1 MAVLSRPDEDGPG
14 PLDGLRPEALA
25 TAVQAAMQSG
35 LVDDLDW
42 LARPAAGVALYKLA
56 AVLPSGAEQRDLGRR
71 VLARMLADS
80 ADSFTAI
87 ATAMARAGGKALS
100 SRAIRAR
107 LALVC
112 ELPLA
117 HAINDGPL
125 ALALVSRRELAR
137 EWVGVPSTTSLPSR
151 RLAAKLL
158 ERAAREAAR
167 RAQLGDPHALR
178 AFESDTV
185 RDAWKRLLADRESL
199 VWRYVAVARGLCAPW
214 VPALKKE
221 IEDGLA
227 EGMTPTEWRRAATS
241 LAAFGAIKPYEAVE
255 MTAGVVERGLFTW
268 EDPASAS
275 AFVWGLPR
283 TIEAEPEAA
292 AEMLNGVMTGT
303 PPEIAEAIAELRFE
317 YGPSEVLTTASAR
330 ALDRLRR
337 DKRKKLGQDDGADA
351 LFQEIARDL
360 GETQREDP
368 PIRDLVAQALDAY
381 ATDGAHAA
389 SVKARALL
397 GPANAAMDALEAV
410 ASEDGAEGSEGKIA
424 RRTAM
429 AVLRDLD
436 LSLHERNVVADLL
449 ELDASVET
457 VRSDHARLDAVRE
470 RFAAWV
476 VTSETEQDRAATT
489 EGRLRQP
496 TLRLR
501 RLRAL
506 LHLVDG
512 EIGDGDDVARAE
524 RLRTLWLRTV
534 KALLEHF
541 DRDPVPVLRR
551 TVLASLARALD
562 ALVHLGAFDV
572 ADALLVLAQ
581 RIKTTSDVSA
591 LAEASMH
598 PDLRIALSRY
608 ATFLLESDAI
618 APLAEDSPRLPAP
631 PCLAAIQELADDI
644 VSDASARTDA
654 LRTVLVRLR
663 ESLEAVASAGSLHV
677 LAGGGGGSPDVIEAV
692 EAAAAGLAQMCATAN
707 GRLERDSVPPTVG
720 RRRLLSVAVARTL
733 AGGDASLALGP
744 ALDEL
749 VMGLPHGIARLVL
762 GLVAGLDEL
771 PHERPSYTDTSVQVA
786 DRLPAWL
793 PARRTIGGFYVVRS
807 LGSGGGGSVLIVN
820 RVEDRHDPNAER
832 FALKVP
838 DYNAT
843 AARSVSQEQFLK
855 LFRDEASALIMLP
868 NHSHLAR
875 FVTFDLSARPL
886 PILVMELIEG
896 VTLERLLESEAFDM
910 KRCLKALDDVLA
922 GLEAMH
928 ELGTGHLDIKPS
940 NVVLRRGNEAVLV
953 DFGLSGRN
961 IRPGCGTGP
970 YGAPEVWGV
979 VPDGHLAT
987 PPAADVYSFACLAFE
1002 MLTGTVLF
1010 EAPNEVAQIAM
1021 HIAHD
1026 GDPER
1031 MRVLA
1036 TNPGIRP
1043 LVEVLGGALRRDPR
1057 ERPTAVELRREIRS
1071 VARMVEET
1079 PWPVALP
1086 GPKKPK
1092 LELVLDTTIR

>member
-1 MAVLSRPDEDGPG
+1 MAVLSRPGDDGPG

-25 TAVQAAMQSG
+25 SAVQTAMQSG

-56 AVLPSGAEQRDLGRR
+56 AVLPSGVEQRELGRR
-71 VLARMLADS
+71 VLARMLADG

-87 ATAMARAGGKALS
+87 ATAMARAGGKALA
-100 SRAIRAR
+100 SRPIRAR

-178 AFESDTV
+178 AFDSDTV

-221 IEDGLA
+221 IEDDLA
-227 EGMTPTEWRRAATS
+227 EGRSPTEWRRAATS
-241 LAAFGAIKPYEAVE
+241 LAAFGAVKPYEAIE
-255 MTAGVVERGLFTW
+255 ITATLVERGLFTW

-275 AFVWGLPR
+275 AFIWGLPR

-292 AEMLNGVMTGT
+292 AEMMKVVMGGT
-303 PPEIAEAIAELRFE
+303 PPEIAEAVAELRFE
-317 YGPSEVLTTASAR
+317 YGPSKVLATASAR
-330 ALDRLRR
+330 ALDLLRR

-360 GETQREDP
+360 EEAEREDP
-368 PIRDLVAQALDAY
+368 PLRDLVAKALDAF
-381 ATDGAHAA
+381 ATDGSRAA
-389 SVKARALL
+389 GIMARALL

-436 LSLHERNVVADLL
+436 LGLHERNVVADLL
-449 ELDASVET
+449 ELDASVEN
-457 VRSDHARLDAVRE
+457 VRDDHAALDAVRE

-476 VTSETEQDRAATT
+476 VTSEIEQDRAATT

-512 EIGDGDDVARAE
+512 EIGDGDDVVRAD

-534 KALLEHF
+534 KALLDHF

-551 TVLASLARALD
+551 TVLAALARALD

-572 ADALLVLAQ
+572 ADALLLLAR
-581 RIKTTSDVSA
+581 RIKTTSDMSA

-608 ATFLLESDAI
+608 ARFLLESDAI
-618 APLAEDSPRLPAP
+618 APIEADSPRLPAP
-631 PCLAAIQELADDI
+631 ACLTAIQELADDI
-644 VSDASARTDA
+644 VSDASARTEA

-663 ESLEAVASAGSLHV
+663 EALEAVSSAGSLHA
-677 LAGGGGGSPDVIEAV
+677 LTGGSGGSPDVIEAV
-692 EAAAAGLAQMCATAN
+692 EAAAAGLAQMCAAASS
-707 GRLERDSVPPTVG
+707 RLERDSAPTTLG

-733 AGGDASLALGP
+733 AGGEASLAP

-749 VMGLPHGIARLVL
+749 VMGLPHGLARLVV
-762 GLVAGLDEL
+762 GLIAGLDEL
-771 PHERPSYTDTSVQVA
+771 PHERPSYTDASVHVA

-868 NHSHLAR
+868 NHAHLAR

-896 VTLERLLESEAFDM
+896 VTLERLVESQALDM
-910 KRCLKALDDVLA
+910 KRCLKTLDDVLA

-940 NVVLRRGNEAVLV
+940 NVVVRRGNEAVLV

-979 VPDGHLAT
+979 VPDGHVAT

-1002 MLTGTVLF
+1002 MLTGSVLF

-1026 GDPER
+1026 GEPER
-1031 MRVLA
+1031 MRLLA
-1036 TNPGIRP
+1036 THPGIRP
-1043 LVEVLGGALRRDPR
+1043 LVEVLVNALRRDPR
-1057 ERPTAVELRREIRS
+1057 ERPTASELRREIRS
-1071 VARMVEET
+1071 VARMVEEI
-1079 PWPVALP
+1079 PWPVALS

>member
-1 MAVLSRPDEDGPG
+1 
-14 PLDGLRPEALA
+14 
-25 TAVQAAMQSG
+25 
-35 LVDDLDW
+35 
-42 LARPAAGVALYKLA
+42 
-56 AVLPSGAEQRDLGRR
+56 
-71 VLARMLADS
+71 MLADG

-107 LALVC
+107 LALIC

-167 RAQLGDPHALR
+167 RAQLGDTHALR
-178 AFESDTV
+178 AFDSDTV
-185 RDAWKRLLADRESL
+185 REAWKRLLADRESL

-214 VPALKKE
+214 VPALRQQ
-221 IEDGLA
+221 IDAGLG
-227 EGMTPTEWRRAATS
+227 EGLSPTEWRRAATS
-241 LAAFGAIKPYEAVE
+241 LAAFGAVKPYEAIE
-255 MTAGVVERGLFTW
+255 MTAAVVERGLFTW

-292 AEMLNGVMTGT
+292 AEMLKSVMEGT
-303 PPEIAEAIAELRFE
+303 PPEIAEAVAELQFE
-317 YGPSEVLTTASAR
+317 YGPSKVLTTATAR
-330 ALDRLRR
+330 ALDLLRR

-360 GETQREDP
+360 EATQREDP
-368 PIRDLVAQALDAY
+368 PLRDLVAQALDAFV
-381 ATDGAHAA
+381 TDGARAA
-389 SVKARALL
+389 NVKARALL
-397 GPANAAMDALEAV
+397 GPAKAAMDALEAD
-410 ASEDGAEGSEGKIA
+410 AKEDGAEGSEGKIA

-449 ELDASVET
+449 ELDSSVEN
-457 VRSDHARLDAVRE
+457 VRSDQDALDAVRE

-476 VTSETEQDRAATT
+476 VTSETTQDLTATS

-512 EIGDGDDVARAE
+512 EIGDGDDVVRAE

-534 KALLEHF
+534 QALLEHF
-541 DRDPVPVLRR
+541 ARDPVPVLRR

-562 ALVHLGAFDV
+562 ALVHLGACDV
-572 ADALLVLAQ
+572 ADALLLLAQ
-581 RIKTTSDVSA
+581 RIKTTSDMA
-591 LAEASMH
+591 AIAEASMH
-598 PDLRIALSRY
+598 PDLRLALSRY
-608 ATFLLESDAI
+608 AAFLLECDAI
-618 APLAEDSPRLPAP
+618 QPEVDGSARLPAP
-631 PCLAAIQELADDI
+631 PCLTAIQELADDI
-644 VSDASARTDA
+644 VSDASARTEA

-663 ESLEAVASAGSLHV
+663 EALEAVASAGSL
-677 LAGGGGGSPDVIEAV
+677 LARSGGGSGPADVIEAV
-692 EAAAAGLAQMCATAN
+692 EAASAALAQMCAGAN
-707 GRLERDSVPPTVG
+707 GRLDRDTVPPTLV
-720 RRRLLSVAVARTL
+720 RRRLLGVAIARTL
-733 AGGDASLALGP
+733 AGEDAVLALDP

-749 VMGLPHGIARLVL
+749 VLGLPYGIARLLVGVL
-762 GLVAGLDEL
+762 SALDDL
-771 PHERPSYTDTSVQVA
+771 PHERPSFTDASIQVT

-793 PARRTIGGFYVVRS
+793 PARRTIGGFYVVRA

-820 RVEDRHDPNAER
+820 RVEDRHDANAER

-843 AARSVSQEQFLK
+843 AARSVSEEQFLK

-896 VTLERLLESEAFDM
+896 VTLERLVDSLAFDM
-910 KRCLKALDDVLA
+910 KRCLKAFDDVLA

-970 YGAPEVWGV
+970 YGAPEVWGL
-979 VPDGHLAT
+979 VPDDHVAT
-987 PPAADVYSFACLAFE
+987 PPAADIYSFACLAFE
-1002 MLTGTVLF
+1002 VLTGTVLF
-1010 EAPNEVAQIAM
+1010 EAPNEVAPIAM

-1026 GDPER
+1026 GEPER
-1031 MRVLA
+1031 MRLLGMNA
-1036 TNPGIRP
+1036 AIRP
-1043 LVEVLGGALRRDPR
+1043 LVEVLVSALRRDPR
-1057 ERPTAVELRREIRS
+1057 ERPTAAVLRREIRS

-1079 PWPVALP
+1079 PWPVPLP